1 MSIITTTKYTDDDL
15 KKIKQV
21 HQELEEAAYIG
32 EDGHMACQAKTAKIA
47 LSKFK
52 KLQYE
57 TIGAVIDDEILEIEN
72 VGKGYLFLT
81 DKNNENHKYMSDED
95 VDWYVNWSGE
105 EISDYWVYIYCV

>member
-1 MSIITTTKYTDDDL
+1 MNSIITTITLLPVLD
-15 KKIKQV
+15 KKIRELAKKKGQTKTSLI
-21 HQELEEAAYIG
+21 QEAISNYLERI
-32 EDGHMACQAKTAKIA
+32 
-47 LSKFK
+47 
-52 KLQYE
+52 
-57 TIGAVIDDEILEIEN
+57 EILEIEN